1 MDSHEVK
8 GHFPFSKRE
17 AVRNGLPL
25 PYRQYTNIALLFKIT
40 KNMIYFTIFVGN
52 KTENVMYLSDFESII
67 PYTDEEARE
76 ALAKI
81 ADHPMVEEV

>member
-1 MDSHEVK
+1 
-8 GHFPFSKRE
+8 
-17 AVRNGLPL
+17 
-25 PYRQYTNIALLFKIT
+25 
-40 KNMIYFTIFVGN
+40 MIYFTIFVGN

-81 ADHPMVEEV
+81 ADHPMVEEVSKFCFPEEDTKVL